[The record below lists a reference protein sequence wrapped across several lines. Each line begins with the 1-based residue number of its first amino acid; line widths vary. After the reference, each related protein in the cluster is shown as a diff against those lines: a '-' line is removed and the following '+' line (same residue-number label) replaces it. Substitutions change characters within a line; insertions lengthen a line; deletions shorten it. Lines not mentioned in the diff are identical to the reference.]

1 MSTFTWTPSFA
12 ASVEEAPRVIENA
25 MGDGYRQLV
34 ADGINNSPKVWDL
47 QFNNRDLAEATEIRA
62 FLIARGGVEAFD
74 FTDPDGETLR
84 YICRGWP
91 RSFYGLMYQT
101 FNLRFEQVFGL

>member
-1 MSTFTWTPSFA
+1 MSTFTWIPSFA
-12 ASVEEAPRVIENA
+12 VSVEETPRVIENA

-34 ADGINNSPKVWDL
+34 ADGINNTQKVWDL
-47 QFNNRDLAEATEIRA
+47 QFNNRNTTEAGEIRD

-84 YICRGWP
+84 YLCRSWP
-91 RSFYGLMYQT
+91 RSFYGRLYQS
-101 FNLRFEQVFGL
+101 FSLRFEQVFGL